1 MLPAVSLVVAH
12 MLVAGGVTALSIFV
26 LLRFR
31 RWLPVDTAN
40 HRSLHVG
47 TVPRFGGLGIFLG
60 IGVALSLS
68 IMGAQQANAPSTNI
82 ALICAMGL
90 LVVSLRDDW
99 RPLSVIVRLMA
110 HCVAAGWVAW
120 AISPSPYFAFVL
132 WMALVWMTN
141 LFNFMD
147 GADGLAGGMAVFGFV
162 AYGLAAW
169 TTNPALAQICLL
181 LAAAVTGFLWFNFSP
196 AKVFLG
202 DVGSIPLGFL
212 AGALGLAGWH
222 ATTWPAWFPLL
233 VFSPFI
239 FDASVTLLQR
249 IWKREKFWK
258 AHNTHCYQRLVRM
271 GWSHRKVSLSYY
283 ALMGIA
289 AIAAHLA
296 LQLSKPVMIAGVAT
310 TIFIADMLLFFWVEI
325 QWSNFHRLNSRIAG
339 DTDHDQTNIH

>member
-1 MLPAVSLVVAH
+1 MPLEGSLLVVH
-12 MLVAGGVTALSIFV
+12 MLVAGVVTALSIIV

-31 RWLPVDTAN
+31 HWLPVDEAN
-40 HRSLHVG
+40 QRSLHVG
-47 TVPRFGGLGIFLG
+47 TVSRFGGIGIFLG
-60 IGVALSLS
+60 AGVALVLARVSE
-68 IMGAQQANAPSTNI
+68 QQADDANI
-82 ALICAMGL
+82 YITLLCAIGL

-99 RPLSVIVRLMA
+99 RPLPVIVRLMV
-110 HCVAAGWVAW
+110 HSMAAGWVVWMLTPA
-120 AISPSPYFAFVL
+120 PHLHFVL

-147 GADGLAGGMAVFGFV
+147 GADGLAGGMAVFGFA

-169 TTNPALAQICLL
+169 PTNPALAQICLL
-181 LAAAVTGFLWFNFSP
+181 LAAAVAGFMWFNFSP

-212 AGALGLAGWH
+212 AGALGLVGWH

-249 IWKREKFWK
+249 LWKREKFWK
-258 AHNTHCYQRLVRM
+258 AHNKHCYQRLVRM
-271 GWSHRKVSLSYY
+271 GWSHRKVSLTYY
-283 ALMGIA
+283 CLMGVA

-296 LQLSKPVMIAGVAT
+296 LQLSKPVMVTSLAA
-310 TIFIADMLLFFWVEI
+310 IFLAAYLWLLFWVEI
-325 QWSNFHRLNSRIAG
+325 KWRNFHQPDGCNNDATEHEQI
-339 DTDHDQTNIH
+339 D